1 MARHFQGRIDYMS
14 EENGNV
20 GREYFSVTVESDGTR
35 TLRCVCE
42 MDLVSLIRDVTY
54 TVDKDFRARDCF
66 VRVTNDHKFVG
77 TGWFLFHD
85 DHVEGEAFTAAEGR
99 VSQRLE
105 TDGRVRLFG
114 THPIAVD
121 IWKCIHVKAA
131 NPGQVQLLDNCVNS
145 SAVLNGASGPLL
157 GRKSYE
163 MVYRGK
169 EKVTVPAGTF
179 DCEYFDWRTGTGR
192 TLQLYTTPGDWLP
205 IKTVVP
211 EGKRWYELAAFSEVR
226 K

>member
-1 MARHFQGRIDYMS
+1 
-14 EENGNV
+14 
-20 GREYFSVTVESDGTR
+20 
-35 TLRCVCE
+35 
-42 MDLVSLIRDVTY
+42 
-54 TVDKDFRARDCF
+54 
-66 VRVTNDHKFVG
+66 
-77 TGWFLFHD
+77 
-85 DHVEGEAFTAAEGR
+85 
-99 VSQRLE
+99 
-105 TDGRVRLFG
+105 
-114 THPIAVD
+114 
-121 IWKCIHVKAA
+121 
-131 NPGQVQLLDNCVNS
+131 
-145 SAVLNGASGPLL
+145 
-157 GRKSYE
+157 